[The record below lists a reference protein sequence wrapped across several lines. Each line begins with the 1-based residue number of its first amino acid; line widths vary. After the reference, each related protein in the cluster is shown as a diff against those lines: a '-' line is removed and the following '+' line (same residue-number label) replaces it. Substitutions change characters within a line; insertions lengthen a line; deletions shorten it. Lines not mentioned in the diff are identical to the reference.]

1 MKWKEE
7 YPNFANFLS
16 SFIQNKTVFLSGVC
30 FLMIVLLS
38 LFSPIIAPQNPYDLL
53 QLDILDS
60 ELPPSWLEGGE
71 NRFWW
76 GTDSQGRG
84 IWSTVLYGTGIS
96 LLIGIFAV
104 ILQAFIGIIIG
115 LVAGYFG
122 GFVDAFLMRLA
133 DIQLSLSTLM
143 VAIIALAI
151 FQGLFGIEF
160 YEKTA
165 IFMLIFVIGVAEWP
179 QYARTMRA
187 NVLAEKSREYVDAA
201 HIMGFST
208 IRILFRHIFPN
219 TMTPLFVISTIQ
231 VANAIITEASL
242 SFLGLGMPITK
253 PSLGSLIRSG
263 FEYIFS
269 GQWWI
274 TFFPAMVLIVL
285 ILCINILGDWLRDTL
300 NPRLY
305 LRK

>member
-1 MKWKEE
+1 MKWSEK
-7 YPNFANFLS
+7 YPAATKLLQDFF
-16 SFIQNKTVFLSGVC
+16 QNKVVFVSGIC
-30 FLMIVLLS
+30 FFVIILLS
-38 LFSPIIAPQNPYDLL
+38 LLSPLIAPQNPYDLL
-53 QLDILDS
+53 QIDILDA

-71 NRFWW
+71 SRFWW
-76 GTDSQGRG
+76 GTDTQGRG

-104 ILQAFIGIIIG
+104 ILQAFLGIVIG

-122 GFVDAFLMRLA
+122 GLVDAFLMRFA

-151 FQGLFGIEF
+151 FQNLFGANA

-165 IFMLIFVIGVAEWP
+165 IFMLILVIGIGEWP

-187 NVLAEKSREYVDAA
+187 NVLAEKSKEYVDAA
-201 HIMGFST
+201 HVMGFST
-208 IRILFRHIFPN
+208 IRVLFRHILPN

-231 VANAIITEASL
+231 VANAIITEATL
-242 SFLGLGMPITK
+242 SFLGLGMPVTR

-274 TFFPAMVLIVL
+274 TFFPAMILIIL

-300 NPRLY
+300 NPRFY
-305 LRK
+305 NKK